1 MSTGTYKLAKST
13 RNNMIQIF
21 RALSIIAVVMIHT
34 TPSGEWQVFCRPFIN
49 FAVATFLFLS
59 GYLTKIEN
67 DNWFAFC
74 KKRIIR
80 VIIPYIIWT
89 ILYSLPPILSGSN
102 ILIIVQNLITAKAA
116 ATMYYIFV
124 YIQFVLLTP
133 WLGRLAK
140 SQYRHLG
147 WFIAPISIL
156 IFKYYGLMTGYDLNT
171 YLSLF
176 WSDACL
182 GWFTYYYLGLLLGN
196 QNIKTNYSL
205 KKLICLYLIS
215 IVLQM
220 AEGYG
225 WLLLGEANCGTQ
237 FKLTSLLTSTLFI
250 LIAYTILNKPSMD
263 IKNKFLRSLGD
274 YSFGIYLCHIM
285 VMMVLKQTSYYN
297 ALPYPFTSVVV
308 ILVSW
313 GCCYIGNIICRKKMS
328 SWLGLK

>member
-1 MSTGTYKLAKST
+1 MTTHTCKLTKKT

-49 FAVATFLFLS
+49 FSVATFLFLS

-89 ILYSLPPILSGSN
+89 IFYTLPPIFSGDG
-102 ILIIVQNLITAKAA
+102 ILVIVKNLITAKATVA
-116 ATMYYIFV
+116 MYYIFV

-133 WLGRLAK
+133 WLAQLAK
-140 SQYRHLG
+140 SKHRHWG
-147 WFIAPISIL
+147 WLIAPISMI
-156 IFKYYGLMTGYDLNT
+156 IFKYSGLLTGIEPNAYV
-171 YLSLF
+171 SLL
-176 WSDACL
+176 WSDVCL

-196 QNIKTNYSL
+196 RIIKPDYSL
-205 KKLICLYLIS
+205 TTLILLYLVS
-215 IVLQM
+215 ILLQM

-237 FKLTSLLTSTLFI
+237 VKLTSFLTSTLFL
-250 LIAYTILNKPSMD
+250 LIVYTLLNKPD
-263 IKNKFLRSLGD
+263 IDVKSKFLRSLGD

-285 VMMVLKQTSYYN
+285 VIMVLRRIPYYTT
-297 ALPYPFTSVVV
+297 LSYPFTSFMVVL
-308 ILVSW
+308 ISW
-313 GCCYIGNIICRKKMS
+313 GCCYIGNKICGKKIS
-328 SWLGLK
+328 GWLGLK

>member
-1 MSTGTYKLAKST
+1 
-13 RNNMIQIF
+13 MIQIF

-49 FAVATFLFLS
+49 FSVATFLFLS

-89 ILYSLPPILSGSN
+89 IFYTLPPIFSGDG
-102 ILIIVQNLITAKAA
+102 ILVIVKNLITAKATVA
-116 ATMYYIFV
+116 MYYIFV

-133 WLGRLAK
+133 WLAQLAK
-140 SQYRHLG
+140 SKHRHWG
-147 WFIAPISIL
+147 WLIAPISMI
-156 IFKYYGLMTGYDLNT
+156 IFKYSGLLTGIEPNAYV
-171 YLSLF
+171 SLL
-176 WSDACL
+176 WSDVCL

-196 QNIKTNYSL
+196 RIIKPDYSL
-205 KKLICLYLIS
+205 KTLILLYLVS
-215 IVLQM
+215 ILLQM

-237 FKLTSLLTSTLFI
+237 VKLTSFLTSTLFL
-250 LIAYTILNKPSMD
+250 LIVYTLLNKPD
-263 IKNKFLRSLGD
+263 IDVKSKFLRSLGD

-285 VMMVLKQTSYYN
+285 VIMVLRRIPYYTT
-297 ALPYPFTSVVV
+297 LSYPFTSFMVVL
-308 ILVSW
+308 ISW
-313 GCCYIGNIICRKKMS
+313 GCCYIGNKICGKKIS
-328 SWLGLK
+328 GWLGLK

>member
-1 MSTGTYKLAKST
+1 
-13 RNNMIQIF
+13 MIQIF

-49 FAVATFLFLS
+49 FSVATFLFLS

-89 ILYSLPPILSGSN
+89 IFYTLPPIFSGDG
-102 ILIIVQNLITAKAA
+102 ILVIVKNLITAKATVA
-116 ATMYYIFV
+116 MYYIFV

-133 WLGRLAK
+133 WLAQLAK
-140 SQYRHLG
+140 SKHRHWG
-147 WFIAPISIL
+147 WLIAPISMI
-156 IFKYYGLMTGYDLNT
+156 IFKYSGLLTGIEPNAYV
-171 YLSLF
+171 SLL
-176 WSDACL
+176 WSDVCL

-196 QNIKTNYSL
+196 RIIKPDYSL
-205 KKLICLYLIS
+205 TTLILLYLVS
-215 IVLQM
+215 ILLQM

-237 FKLTSLLTSTLFI
+237 VKLTSFLTSTLFL
-250 LIAYTILNKPSMD
+250 LIVYTLLNKPD
-263 IKNKFLRSLGD
+263 IDVKSKFLRSLGD

-285 VMMVLKQTSYYN
+285 VIMVLRRIPYYTT
-297 ALPYPFTSVVV
+297 LSYPFTSFMVVL
-308 ILVSW
+308 ISW
-313 GCCYIGNIICRKKMS
+313 GCCYIGNKICGKKIS
-328 SWLGLK
+328 GWLGLK